1 MGINV
6 NLEEKITNRVTKF
19 NAPDGKTYNSPD
31 EYFGNKM
38 ESNVG
43 GSVGNTPTSNSS
55 TPRRIK

>member
-6 NLEEKITNRVTKF
+6 NLEEKIIKRVTKF
-19 NAPDGKTYNSPD
+19 QAPDGKTYNSPD

-38 ESNVG
+38 ESNMG
-43 GSVGNTPTSNSS
+43 GITGDTQPSNSS